1 MKKSLYEIEEEYTA
15 LMLAIEDSEGELTPE
30 LEAELEINES
40 QIQSKSIAYLS
51 VIRDNEALISQIDAE
66 SKRLAAMKKRS
77 NGLIDRLKGALLG
90 AVTLHGDIN
99 AGLTKFSTRKSS
111 SIEVDNVNH
120 LEDKYIVTKV
130 TESADKKALKEAI
143 KSGEEIEG
151 VRLKENLNLKIN

>member
-1 MKKSLYEIEEEYTA
+1 MKKSLYEIQEEYTG
-15 LMLAIEDSEGELTPE
+15 LMLAIEESEGELTPE

-51 VIRDNEALISQIDAE
+51 VIRDNEALVLQIEAE

-77 NGLIDRLKGALLG
+77 NGLIERLKVALLG
-90 AVTLHGDIN
+90 AVQLHGDISV
-99 AGLTKFSTRKSS
+99 GLTKFSTRKSA

-120 LEDKYIVTKV
+120 LDDKYIVTKV
-130 TESADKKALKEAI
+130 TESADKTALKAAI
-143 KSGEEIEG
+143 KSGEKIEG